1 MSAQSEEGGSG
12 IHQGKMWK
20 PHFHLLSRDRLL
32 ALRARSPRI
41 SVIRILFA
49 SVFPLLH
56 CWLPNLDF
64 SGSYAKDY
72 YFCEPCCIC
81 VYKTRYV
88 PMKGSIRKSIVA
100 LLQRS
105 FAVYRYVF
113 AFIFPCFAVGHCLE
127 MDVSISLVSCRRDYC
142 INPSA
147 SLFFFSFFRR
157 LSSFLL
163 FFFPHVSS
171 LSEEGEIGKLLG
183 VTPLLYIIRFEG
195 LLEAWI
201 KLLNGRKTLL
211 NVLCDIPLVSGI
223 IHERFKSL
231 NECFLSVV
239 FNYISRRVCMYVYM
253 LFIFVVKVI

>member
-1 MSAQSEEGGSG
+1 
-12 IHQGKMWK
+12 
-20 PHFHLLSRDRLL
+20 
-32 ALRARSPRI
+32 
-41 SVIRILFA
+41 
-49 SVFPLLH
+49 
-56 CWLPNLDF
+56 
-64 SGSYAKDY
+64 
-72 YFCEPCCIC
+72 
-81 VYKTRYV
+81 
-88 PMKGSIRKSIVA
+88 
-100 LLQRS
+100 
-105 FAVYRYVF
+105 
-113 AFIFPCFAVGHCLE
+113 

-163 FFFPHVSS
+163 FFSPCFF
-171 LSEEGEIGKLLG
+171 LTRGRWNWQ

-239 FNYISRRVCMYVYM
+239 FNYISRRMYVCMYVCVY
-253 LFIFVVKVI
+253 VIYFRCKSNLTCWRNTHVYKTRLYRIIRIKRIVNLLARGSEREKSGN